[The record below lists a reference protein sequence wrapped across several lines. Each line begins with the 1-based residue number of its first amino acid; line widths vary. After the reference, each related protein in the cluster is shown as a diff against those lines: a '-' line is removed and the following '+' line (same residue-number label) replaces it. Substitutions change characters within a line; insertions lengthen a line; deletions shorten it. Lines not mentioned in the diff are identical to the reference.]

1 MPWKEKLEH
10 FKESILH
17 HEREVKLR
25 KEEERRAKARDHT
38 LHHSDLSSGSETL
51 DDGIGRN

>member
-1 MPWKEKLEH
+1 MPWKEKWEH

-17 HEREVKLR
+17 HEQEVKRR
-25 KEEERRAKARDHT
+25 KEEERRVKARDHA

-51 DDGIGRN
+51 DDGIGRD

>member
-1 MPWKEKLEH
+1 MPWKEKWEH

-17 HEREVKLR
+17 HEQDAERR
-25 KEEERRAKARDHT
+25 KEEERRSKARDHA

-51 DDGIGRN
+51 DDGIGRD